1 MKATLNYELPDEQE
15 EFQDAINGIK
25 WKSAM
30 WDLDQHLR
38 GLIKHAPDSMDEM
51 EHQAY
56 KKVRSTLHEIVI
68 NHGINFDL

>member
-1 MKATLNYELPDEQE
+1 MKATLKYDLPDEQQ

-30 WDLDQHLR
+30 WDLDQRLR

-56 KKVRSTLHEIVI
+56 QRVRSMLHEVVI
-68 NHGINFDL
+68 QHGLNFDL